1 MTDLNKKVILMAED
15 DEDDRFLLENAA
27 NELTFPIEVS
37 FVKDGEQ
44 LLDYLSH
51 IKEDTRS
58 SPTNPPDLI
67 LLDINLPGKN
77 GLEALES
84 IKTNESLRSIPV
96 VIWSTSSQKNHI
108 LKAGELG
115 AVDYVIK
122 PDTFEGLIEA
132 LKRVISN
139 LDN

>member
-1 MTDLNKKVILMAED
+1 MAED
-15 DEDDRFLLENAA
+15 DEDDRFLLEKAA
-27 NELTFPIEVS
+27 NELQFPIEVS
-37 FVKDGEQ
+37 FTKDGDQ
-44 LLDYLSH
+44 LLDYLSY
-51 IKEDTRS
+51 IEEDTS
-58 SPTNPPDLI
+58 PSPTPRPDLI

-96 VIWSTSSQKNHI
+96 AIWSTSNQKHHI
-108 LKAGELG
+108 LKASELG

-139 LDN
+139 LDNS